1 MVGSIKVQPTPP
13 HGQLRRPTATSQ
25 VSEAYHKVTTYW
37 HQFQIGHRER
47 YSVERML
54 ALRDYCEHT
63 SLLRVIS
70 VCLLAPLPAFTAAVL
85 IECIPLA
92 SPSDGWRANYAF
104 WTRLFLSSFPMAI
117 GGVLQVKQVIPSGT
131 ISIKA
136 TIGIGSGTATGY
148 VVCAM
153 ALAALWEF
161 PIPFGY
167 VVMVGPFVLSFMGSF
182 GLAIG
187 LFSMKSALRQQ
198 ILPQLSVLA
207 AQGLL
212 AGCYPPFFAI
222 FRQLSGL
229 QQTAS
234 VFVLPFIKMLN
245 KQYIARQCA
254 HFQEYVGP
262 MVIFSVDVCNVL
274 YTVICLQTAVS
285 SITTMFMISSDVFFI
300 AIALY
305 SLQRSDHKNYLQTLP
320 VLVRQVY
327 QNVESFNAP
336 FACVHRSHYR
346 CQWTVKCSCRNCV
359 ANPRMLFQVVQAA
372 ESCIQSSLPDIRY
385 LSRHTE
391 DDADWTPAFV
401 TGAWQFQASPIER
414 TSIMKKVV
422 VPMLRAPKIKV
433 ARRSLSVIA
442 MTTERLLSP
451 LVSLHLHPKSAVQEV
466 QDALQVM
473 FHSEYILLS
482 EYVECVLP
490 VLYATYLAVLHHLPT
505 AAYYPHMRSLT
516 SEKLNVI
523 LQNMMLYGLVEF
535 ASFIGVT
542 ILLKRRFG
550 FSPLYQVAFVL
561 ETQAQTLQSLL
572 FVWVLCILQFTLVHN
587 GSKVHPVAVEKPR
600 LLAVAMDTFDRAFQ
614 AAGNYWNHLQVGHRG
629 RYSVQRLLSLRDYCE
644 RTSPMRVFL
653 VCTMSLVPS
662 FIMAI
667 LVECIPLKHPD
678 EGWKANYAF
687 WIRLYVSSLPTAFG
701 AVFQVKETI
710 EPGVISKAGILVTG
724 IGSCT
729 CYVALTMLIA
739 VLWKFPIPF
748 GYVLTVAPFVFFYM
762 VFFLLSIGPRVLRKS
777 PALRHKLFS
786 QMTVIT
792 AQGVLAIA
800 YPTFSAIFNQLSA
813 TQQSIFIFV
822 LPLIKFSVKQVIAKA
837 SAHLKECVGLIVVF
851 SVDVCNVLYVVV
863 CMQTAIS
870 PVTTTVM
877 IASDAF
883 FVLLALRSIYYQLNA
898 TQGRLQSLNS
908 SKGNYLEDLL
918 VLIRGIFRENDNS
931 NGAPVSIRVSA
942 PLPLPISIESARYLN
957 EIVHTKRRN
966 ARDATLPTIYP

>member
-336 FACVHRSHYR
+336 IRVCAPFPLSLSVDSKMLMSELCCESTNVVPSRSSRRVVHVTFRR
-346 CQWTVKCSCRNCV
+346 
-359 ANPRMLFQVVQAA
+359 
-372 ESCIQSSLPDIRY
+372 QSSLPDIRY

-587 GSKVHPVAVEKPR
+587 GVD
-600 LLAVAMDTFDRAFQ
+600 LD
-614 AAGNYWNHLQVGHRG
+614 
-629 RYSVQRLLSLRDYCE
+629 
-644 RTSPMRVFL
+644 
-653 VCTMSLVPS
+653 
-662 FIMAI
+662 
-667 LVECIPLKHPD
+667 
-678 EGWKANYAF
+678 
-687 WIRLYVSSLPTAFG
+687 
-701 AVFQVKETI
+701 
-710 EPGVISKAGILVTG
+710 
-724 IGSCT
+724 
-729 CYVALTMLIA
+729 
-739 VLWKFPIPF
+739 
-748 GYVLTVAPFVFFYM
+748 APF
-762 VFFLLSIGPRVLRKS
+762 
-777 PALRHKLFS
+777 H
-786 QMTVIT
+786 
-792 AQGVLAIA
+792 
-800 YPTFSAIFNQLSA
+800 
-813 TQQSIFIFV
+813 
-822 LPLIKFSVKQVIAKA
+822 
-837 SAHLKECVGLIVVF
+837 
-851 SVDVCNVLYVVV
+851 
-863 CMQTAIS
+863 
-870 PVTTTVM
+870 
-877 IASDAF
+877 
-883 FVLLALRSIYYQLNA
+883 
-898 TQGRLQSLNS
+898 
-908 SKGNYLEDLL
+908 
-918 VLIRGIFRENDNS
+918 
-931 NGAPVSIRVSA
+931 
-942 PLPLPISIESARYLN
+942 
-957 EIVHTKRRN
+957 
-966 ARDATLPTIYP
+966 